1 MEPAMNPP
9 PLADNSLQCD
19 VSRKFVRVLKRRDN
33 GFIEFEFSIGWPELA
48 VELMLPQ
55 RAFEAFCQAHQVR
68 RIGDPSEGPATTLL

>member
-1 MEPAMNPP
+1 MNPP

-33 GFIEFEFSIGWPELA
+33 GFIEFEFWIGWPELA

-55 RAFEAFCQAHQVR
+55 AAFEAFSQAHRVQPVSNPIDDR
-68 RIGDPSEGPATTLL
+68 ATTIL